1 MLLVDYIDV
10 LSREFVDT
18 SLTTNEMKHE
28 DESSNN

>member
-1 MLLVDYIDV
+1 MLLVVV
-10 LSREFVDT
+10 LSGEFVDT